1 MLEDVL
7 LITEKHTT
15 AANIIIKEI
24 LKKKKDKY
32 VVAIS
37 GESGSGKSELTHV
50 IARNLRN
57 YGIVAKAI
65 TC

>member
-37 GESGSGKSELTHV
+37 GESGSDF
-50 IARNLRN
+50 INLLN
-57 YGIVAKAI
+57 LGNLSLQYLNSL
-65 TC
+65 